1 MARVWKRF
9 ARQGR
14 NTLATATTTRYRVP
28 LLAGLAVPAI
38 ASLLPVGSTT
48 DQLGYWVA
56 AVGKVGPL
64 PVVSSLGP
72 LPVACEEAL
81 DGLRRRGEDGPTPAR
96 TRTLLVW
103 VRVRV
108 GVRA

>member
-38 ASLLPVGSTT
+38 ASLLPAGRLQIS
-48 DQLGYWVA
+48 WVA
-56 AVGKVGPL
+56 AAGRVGPL

-72 LPVACEEAL
+72 LPVSREEAL